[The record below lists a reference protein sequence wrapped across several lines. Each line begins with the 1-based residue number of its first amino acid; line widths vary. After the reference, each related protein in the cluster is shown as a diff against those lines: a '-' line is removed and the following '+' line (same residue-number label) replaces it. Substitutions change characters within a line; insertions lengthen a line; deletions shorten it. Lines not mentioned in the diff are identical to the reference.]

1 MAKVLYK
8 PIGLLAGILAGVVA
22 SQIFERVWALLG
34 SGEEPPDPE
43 DREATWS
50 EVIIS
55 SALTGAIFATVRV
68 IIQRFGAKGFERAT
82 GVWPGSERSD

>member
-22 SQIFERVWALLG
+22 SQIFERIWALIG

-43 DREATWS
+43 DREASCS